1 MSDALEV
8 IGVRHHSPACARLVE
23 ARLRAWRPDHVLI
36 EGPSDFNDRIGEL
49 QSPEHCA
56 PIAIFSYYAEAG
68 HTRHCFAPFSDY
80 APEWIAL
87 QTAADIGAQVR
98 FIDLPY
104 WHEGS
109 RGRASRVADADAS
122 RRQRRRERALAE
134 RLGMDDGDALWDH
147 LFEQSLPQ
155 AELAQRLAC
164 YFDELRR
171 DELGDASDLA
181 REAYMARWIART
193 LRTGE
198 RVLVVCGGWHRAAL
212 LQQVNEIRA
221 ADDNAFEL
229 AVPASIERH
238 GSFLVPYS
246 DRRLEALGGYAAG
259 VQSPAWYRWLYRHGA
274 EAAAELA
281 LRAII
286 ERLRERKQVISTASL
301 IAAATRTQLLARL
314 RGHAQ
319 PMRVDVLDGAL
330 DAICS
335 DALSAPPPWQAR
347 ETLSMRDD
355 PLLREALLALT
366 GDCVGRLAPGTPLPP
381 LVFDVEVTLETL
393 ALTGS
398 QSLQLDRHR
407 EAHRLRAECLW
418 RLQILRIPGFEF
430 RGSSAPRAARQLA
443 ADQHPLEDWRLTPSD
458 ERHVALIE
466 AGAYGPTLQAA
477 ALRRLEEQ
485 LAEASDVDALAGTYA
500 AALRA
505 GYAGLG
511 ATLLSNLHAAI
522 AGCHQ
527 HGALARAGLRL
538 LTLLASRLGPD
549 DPRALVAPALAAILL
564 RLLWLLEGLSAP
576 NQPAH
581 ADDVD
586 ALRLVDRMLGAELPL
601 SVPIEVI
608 LATLA
613 RLAGSTHLPPSA
625 RGACFGV
632 LWRQPDNEACESTL
646 LQTVRGFASGEPL
659 GDFLYGLF
667 ALARSECGRSPE
679 LLGVLDQAICA
690 MSEHEFLLA
699 APSLRQA
706 FHFFPPRERA
716 DIGLQLARRLG
727 QEDRIDGDWLRLPC
741 TIADLQRGTRL
752 VQAVSR
758 MQQRFGL

>member
-23 ARLRAWRPDHVLI
+23 ARLRAWRPQHVLI
-36 EGPSDFNDRIGEL
+36 EGPSDFNERMGEL
-49 QSPEHCA
+49 QSAEHLA

-87 QTAADIGAQVR
+87 QTARDIGAQVR

-109 RGRASRVADADAS
+109 RGRAALVADAVAD

-134 RLGMDDGDALWDH
+134 RLGLDDGDALWDH

-155 AELAQRLAC
+155 PELAQRLAG

-171 DELGDASDLA
+171 DEPGDASDCA

-193 LRTGE
+193 LGSGE

-212 LQQVNEIRA
+212 LQRVNDNVNG
-221 ADDNAFEL
+221 DDALEL
-229 AVPASIERH
+229 AVPDTIERH

-246 DRRLEALGGYAAG
+246 DRRLEALGGYGAG
-259 VQSPAWYRWLYRHGA
+259 VQSPAWYRWLYRDGA
-274 EAAAELA
+274 DAAAEQA
-281 LRAII
+281 MRAIV

-301 IAAATRTQLLARL
+301 IAATTRTQLLARL

-319 PMRVDVLDGAL
+319 PMRIDVLDGVL

-355 PLLREALLALT
+355 PMLRETLLALT
-366 GDCVGRLAPGTPLPP
+366 GDTVGRLAPGTPLPP
-381 LVFDVEVTLETL
+381 LVFDVEATQEKL
-393 ALTGS
+393 ALTGA
-398 QSLQLDRHR
+398 QNLQLDRHR
-407 EAHRLRAECLW
+407 EDHRQRAQALW
-418 RLQILRIPGFEF
+418 RLQILRIPGFQSL
-430 RGSSAPRAARQLA
+430 GSSAPRAARQLA
-443 ADQHPLEDWRLTPSD
+443 ADQHPLEDWRLTPND

-485 LAEASDVDALAGTYA
+485 LGEAIDVDALASLYA

-511 ATLLSNLHAAI
+511 ASLLSNLHAAI

-538 LTLLASRLGPD
+538 LTLAASRLGPD
-549 DPRALVAPALAAILL
+549 DPRELVAPALDAILL
-564 RLLWLLEGLSAP
+564 RLLWLLEGLCAP

-581 ADDVD
+581 ADDVE
-586 ALRLVDRMLGAELPL
+586 ALRLVDRLLTAELPL
-601 SVPIEVI
+601 SVHIDVI
-608 LATLA
+608 NETLA
-613 RLAGSTHLPPSA
+613 RLAGNAHLPPAA

-632 LWRQPDNEACESTL
+632 LWRQPQNAASEGRL
-646 LQTVRGFASGEPL
+646 LQTLRGFASGEPL

-667 ALARSECGRSPE
+667 ALARSESGRSPE
-679 LLGVLDQAICA
+679 LLGVLDEAIAA

-716 DIGLQLARRLG
+716 EIGLQLARRLG
-727 QEDRIDGDWLRLPC
+727 QENRIDGDWLQLPC
-741 TIADLQRGTRL
+741 SIADLERGARL
-752 VQAVSR
+752 TQAVSHL
-758 MQQRFGL
+758 QQRFGL